1 MSAYVY
7 FNTVSR
13 LSKLI
18 RQIENKGIT
27 VTVGTDFRTYRD
39 IRYAQSD
46 KRDMCPVFDAL
57 YNFIDD
63 SNGFWIIGHNE
74 AGEVVHTQG
83 VRKLDLGSMTLK
95 QHFVVHAE
103 KYLTVGLMPSSDR
116 AYLEMPYAI
125 RELNGTFCYHGEF
138 WLKGGPQGFRGKDLT
153 QPLTL
158 LGLELAYAEW
168 NPQLIFCLV
177 PTTVAVKG
185 ATVRYGYSHAEPCL
199 WKSPEGEILMEELVT
214 WMTRED
220 ILRAI
225 DRNAE
230 KQVASDLEAKS
241 QAAIAQ
247 LSTYS
252 QDARQ
257 RLAG

>member
-1 MSAYVY
+1 MSAHVY

-18 RQIENKGIT
+18 QQIEEKGIT
-27 VTVGTDFRTYRD
+27 VTVGTDFTTYRD

-46 KRDMCPVFDAL
+46 KRDMCPVFDASCS
-57 YNFIDD
+57 FIDA
-63 SNGFWIIGHNE
+63 SNGFWILGHNTS
-74 AGEVVHTQG
+74 GELVHTQAA
-83 VRKLDLGSMTLK
+83 RKLDLGVMTLK
-95 QHFVVHAE
+95 EHFVVHAQ
-103 KYLTVGLMPSSDR
+103 KYLTPGLMPNSDR
-116 AYLEMPYAI
+116 AYLEMPHAI
-125 RELNGTFCYHGEF
+125 HEHIGTVCYHGEF
-138 WLKGGPQGFRGKDLT
+138 WLKAGSQGLRGNSLI
-153 QPLTL
+153 QPLSL
-158 LGLELAYAEW
+158 LLHELVLQEWSPGLT
-168 NPQLIFCLV
+168 IGLV
-177 PTTVAVKG
+177 PTSVAERG
-185 ATVRYGYSHAEPCL
+185 TTVRYGYSHAEPCL
-199 WKSPEGEILMEELVT
+199 WKSPEGEILMQELVT

-230 KQVASDLEAKS
+230 KQVASDLQAKS

-252 QDARQ
+252 QDTRQ